1 MRAQEIFDTVATHLF
16 TQGRRAITIDEQ
28 CAYKTNDGLKC
39 AVGCL
44 IPDDMY
50 SSKMENT
57 DVVTLLAFQS
67 DYGYTIPKYFARN
80 QDMLSQLQTIHDD
93 EYSWL
98 STEDMKDALKKVARN
113 HHLKMSVLNNLSF
126 EDR

>member
-16 TQGRRAITIDEQ
+16 TQGRRAINDIDR
-28 CAYKTNDGLKC
+28 CLYKTDSGLKC

-50 SSKMENT
+50 SSKMENNDLIT
-57 DVVTLLAFQS
+57 IIDRYTL
-67 DYGYTIPKYFARN
+67 PKYFARN
-80 QDMLSQLQTIHDD
+80 QDMLSRLQTIHDED
-93 EYSWL
+93 YAWGT
-98 STEDMKDALKKVARN
+98 TEDMKDALKKVARN